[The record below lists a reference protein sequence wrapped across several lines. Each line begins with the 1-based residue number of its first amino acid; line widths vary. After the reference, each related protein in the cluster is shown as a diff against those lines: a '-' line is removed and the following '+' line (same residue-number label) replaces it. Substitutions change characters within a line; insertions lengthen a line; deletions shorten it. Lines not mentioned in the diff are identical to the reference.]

1 MKKNILI
8 TLVVFLFALT
18 VQARTAKIVQQSEG
32 SITFVVDKGLEDRAY
47 KSKPVDS
54 QKLAKALSSHLEE
67 KSQKVLATSFAQDK
81 HLLNYGQYA
90 FFSSLVEAYA
100 CHHSFT
106 ISPDMIWVLISQGFA
121 RYVNAHPEEMRD
133 KLVYHQKK
141 KEIAI
146 KLYMYAED
154 MMKADMDWNP
164 IIQMYVDS
172 IKANTKG
179 DIADIIS
186 ADFSTTGLVE
196 KLASQI
202 TLMESVKAYF
212 DYKMYAVGCG
222 FPTITIEGTP
232 QDWRHVIEK
241 TEQLSKYGLT
251 EWQKELKPL
260 LQEFVLAAEGRPN
273 QSFWRTIVKKDAI
286 KNFKPGGGY
295 KKAPTQLDGWM
306 LKFYPDKD
314 GKTRKQISYTTRL
327 EKEIVEVP
335 YTLIDAVKGKTYY
348 LNLCAGFVGATLDS
362 ENRSVKPQIGW
373 FMVLKD
379 KE

>member
-1 MKKNILI
+1 MKKSILI

-32 SITFVVDKGLEDRAY
+32 SITFVVDKWLEDRAY

-54 QKLAKALSSHLEE
+54 QKLAKTLSSHLEE
-67 KSQKVLATSFAQDK
+67 KSQKVLATSFAKDK

-146 KLYMYAED
+146 KLSMYAED

-202 TLMESVKAYF
+202 TLMESVKA
-212 DYKMYAVGCG
+212 
-222 FPTITIEGTP
+222 
-232 QDWRHVIEK
+232 
-241 TEQLSKYGLT
+241 
-251 EWQKELKPL
+251 
-260 LQEFVLAAEGRPN
+260 
-273 QSFWRTIVKKDAI
+273 
-286 KNFKPGGGY
+286 
-295 KKAPTQLDGWM
+295 
-306 LKFYPDKD
+306 
-314 GKTRKQISYTTRL
+314 
-327 EKEIVEVP
+327 
-335 YTLIDAVKGKTYY
+335 
-348 LNLCAGFVGATLDS
+348 
-362 ENRSVKPQIGW
+362 
-373 FMVLKD
+373 
-379 KE
+379 